1 MEELKKDLEDW
12 LDDVSRDQESSVES
26 WSAIEGEPATYGV
39 ELKTGDLFFIQ
50 VVPA

>member
-1 MEELKKDLEDW
+1 MEELKAELETW
-12 LDDVSRDQESSVES
+12 LDEAQRDPESTVES

-39 ELKTGDLFFIQ
+39 ETTTGDLFFVS